1 MREKLYDNCEHK
13 ILNATRKS
21 TDTDRIYEGLAACII
36 LQALKDYK
44 GRKIGSKG
52 YDLGRNRADAMRFF
66 QSDYFDL
73 LRQTEITGEMWMA
86 IVDTHGL
93 PQISTEMILGT
104 GRKKDWCY
112 GEEGEESA
120 GAL

>member
-21 TDTDRIYEGLAACII
+21 TGIDRIYEGLAACII

-44 GRKIGSKG
+44 GRRIGTKG
-52 YDLGRNRADAMRFF
+52 NDLDRNRADAMRFF

-73 LRQTEITGEMWMA
+73 LRQTEITGEMWME

-104 GRKKDWCY
+104 GRKKDWYY
-112 GEEGEESA
+112 GAEGETSA